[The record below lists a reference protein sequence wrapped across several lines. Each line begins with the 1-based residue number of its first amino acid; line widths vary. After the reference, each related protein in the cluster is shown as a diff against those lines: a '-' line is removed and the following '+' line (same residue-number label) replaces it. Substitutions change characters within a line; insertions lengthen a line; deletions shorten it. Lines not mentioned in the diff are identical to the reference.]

1 MKSMYMDVD
10 AMRIIKKKILQ
21 LKAEILRDIRPPM
34 TTVAGLH
41 RNWRSHSAD
50 EFYAL
55 FGDSA
60 GNIKNIAEKLD
71 ELADEIGDEIRNWK
85 RMADRLSD

>member
-1 MKSMYMDVD
+1 MTTINMDVD
-10 AMRIIKKKILQ
+10 AMRSIKRRLLE
-21 LKAEILRDIRPPM
+21 LKADILRDIRPPM
-34 TTVAGLH
+34 AAVSGLH
-41 RNWRSHSAD
+41 SDWRSHSAD

-60 GNIKNIAEKLD
+60 GSIKSIAEKLD
-71 ELADEIGDEIRNWK
+71 ELADEIGDEIRNWE